1 MRIGVVGLGFMGST
15 HLQGLAKVS
24 QAQVVAVADRNQ
36 ARLNGDLSDI
46 EGNLG
51 IQGLKMDFSGYRKYT
66 EFEDMLADTE
76 VDGVDICVP
85 TFLHASMAMKALAA
99 GKHVLLE
106 KPMALDGASC
116 DELVAAAQQSGR
128 IFMVAQVLRF
138 LPQYQ
143 VLVELVKSGRLGRVR
158 SAIFRRRTAVPTWG
172 AWEFDRDKSGGG
184 VFDLLVH
191 DVDMALLLFGVPAAL
206 SSTGYENLAG
216 GVDMVTSEFSYEN
229 ADSVTITGGWH
240 HRGAYPF
247 SMEYT
252 VVADEGVVEYSSAGR
267 PPAIYWKDGRKE
279 ELPAPEVD
287 GYQAEIE
294 YFVKCASAGVQPER
308 CLPAESAAA
317 VKVAKLMVD
326 AREKRGERI
335 ACQC

>member
-24 QAQVVAVADRNQ
+24 QAQVVAVADKSE
-36 ARLNGDLSDI
+36 ARLSGDLSDI
-46 EGNLG
+46 AGNLG
-51 IQGLKMDFSGYRKYT
+51 MQGLKMDFSGYRKYT
-66 EFEDMLADTE
+66 EFEDMLADKE
-76 VDGVDICVP
+76 VDAVDICVP
-85 TFLHASMAMKALAA
+85 TFLHASMATKALAA

-106 KPMALDGASC
+106 KPMALDGAAC
-116 DELVAAAQQSGR
+116 DALLAAAEKSGR
-128 IFMVAQVLRF
+128 ILMVAQVLRF

-143 VLVELVKSGRLGRVR
+143 CLVDLVKSGRLGRIR

-172 AWEFDRDKSGGG
+172 AWEFDRSKSGGG

-191 DVDMALLLFGVPAAL
+191 DVDMALLLFGAPGAL
-206 SSTGYENLAG
+206 SSTGYENLTG
-216 GVDMVTSEFSYEN
+216 GVDMITSEFYYEN

-240 HRGAYPF
+240 HVGAYPF

-252 VVADEGVVEYSSAGR
+252 VVGDEGVVEFSSAGR
-267 PPAIYWKDGRKE
+267 PPAVYWKDGRHE
-279 ELPAPEVD
+279 DLPSPEVD

-294 YFVKCASAGVQPER
+294 YFVECASAGVMPER
-308 CLPAESAAA
+308 CLPVESAAA
-317 VKVAKLMVD
+317 VKVAKQMVD

-335 ACQC
+335 ACQL